1 MGFNFQIGLFYCREL
16 KEMFLLDDNLM
27 LKEEKELRRLL
38 PISALLH
45 NCLVLALSKES
56 YLSQKKKI
64 LISTSQDGVDRDFW
78 KFGCVL
84 ICHDK
89 SELNFDKFLVFN
101 QPSEEEGKSDALK
114 KELQRC
120 HDHVSPNIFQY
131 QIFCRWLSERTF
143 QERVL
148 LAASCSMRS
157 LFQVLTNIF

>member
-1 MGFNFQIGLFYCREL
+1 
-16 KEMFLLDDNLM
+16 MFSLDDNLM
-27 LKEEKELRRLL
+27 LKEENELRKLL

-45 NCLVLALSKES
+45 NCLVLALSKGS

-148 LAASCSMRS
+148 LAASCSTP
-157 LFQVLTNIF
+157 Q